1 MYKDEKKLHIKNGD
15 NMRIKE
21 EMTKNMVVANPTTTI
36 EEASNMMKNY
46 DIGFLPIEEDHDFIG
61 VLTDRDIVVR
71 AIANGKKGNEKIEPY
86 ITNYI
91 ISITSDSSLEDA
103 LQIMASERIKRLMI
117 EENNKII
124 GMVSL
129 SDILN
134 KQNDD
139 KFLEYV
145 IAIFE
150 PIDSVV
156 ITNEI
161 DIPQSEIDEFEL

>member
-1 MYKDEKKLHIKNGD
+1 MK
-15 NMRIKE
+15 IKE
-21 EMTKNMVVANPTTTI
+21 VMTKDMVVASKDTTI

-46 DIGFLPIEEDHDFIG
+46 DIGFLPIVEDHDFIG
-61 VLTDRDIVVR
+61 VITDRDIVVR
-71 AIANGKKGNEKIEPY
+71 AIANGKKSSEKLDQY

-91 ISITSDSSLEDA
+91 ISVTSDTSLEDT
-103 LQIMASERIKRLMI
+103 LKIMASERIKRLMV
-117 EENNKII
+117 EENHKII
-124 GMVSL
+124 GLVSL

-150 PIDSVV
+150 PMENVS

-161 DIPQSEIDEFEL
+161 DIPQAEVDEFEL